1 VSQTFLTPVDGNFWN
16 ERVLVGGVRHRDSVN
31 FNAVGPGYFDI
42 LGIRLIAGRDF
53 DARDTPESPRVAI
66 VSESFARALF
76 PGRDA
81 IGQSFDVE
89 TRPGQPRRTFQV
101 VGIAND
107 TKYTSLRDSFEPL
120 VHVAVTQEQQQRPL
134 ARITVATSTDMAS
147 TTAAVT
153 RALGEINPAIAIRY
167 QSVRE
172 QLAQSLTR
180 ERLMATLSGFFGGLA
195 VLIATLGLYGV
206 MSYVVARRR
215 VEIGVRMALGA
226 DPGSVLRMIVREA
239 GVLLAAGLVIGG
251 VLSVFAARTAE
262 TFLFGLKPG
271 DPVTLALAMAS
282 LASVT
287 LMASWIPAMRAAR
300 VQPTV
305 ALREE

>member
-1 VSQTFLTPVDGNFWN
+1 
-16 ERVLVGGVRHRDSVN
+16 
-31 FNAVGPGYFDI
+31 VGPGYFDI